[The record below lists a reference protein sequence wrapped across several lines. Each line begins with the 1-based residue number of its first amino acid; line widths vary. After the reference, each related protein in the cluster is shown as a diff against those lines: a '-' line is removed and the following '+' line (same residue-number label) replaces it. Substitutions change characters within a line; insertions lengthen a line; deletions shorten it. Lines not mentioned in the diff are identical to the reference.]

1 MKLNEMKQKIETI
14 DNKMEEKIDNKITKK
29 METIDNAMEGRIYN
43 KIAIKLDNN
52 ENAKVNELEKKID
65 NNEKEIKD
73 LKVLLNIINE
83 IMNQKDIYYKR
94 HFNYVNRNLR
104 MLLNSYKM
112 LYMRKSANISL
123 KEIYKKYNQYLGR
136 AKIGKYNIIAFFKKN
151 YLIDGYNVHQLN
163 LLIDFLRFIWDKCSD
178 VIHLNDKNFPFV
190 KEIFYEYSGEYSGK
204 KLIIIK

>member
-1 MKLNEMKQKIETI
+1 MKQKIETI

-52 ENAKVNELEKKID
+52 EKAKIKAIKKNID

-104 MLLNSYKM
+104 MILNSYKKS
-112 LYMRKSANISL
+112 YMRKFAYMSL
-123 KEIYKKYNQYLGR
+123 KEIYKKYKQYLGK
-136 AKIGKYNIIAFFKKN
+136 AKIG
-151 YLIDGYNVHQLN
+151 L
-163 LLIDFLRFIWDKCSD
+163 
-178 VIHLNDKNFPFV
+178 
-190 KEIFYEYSGEYSGK
+190 
-204 KLIIIK
+204 

>member
-1 MKLNEMKQKIETI
+1 MKRNKRQKRQII
-14 DNKMEEKIDNKITKK
+14 KWKNRIDNKITKK
-29 METIDNAMEGRIYN
+29 KETIDNAMEERIYN
-43 KIAIKLDNN
+43 KKAIKLDNN
-52 ENAKVNELEKKID
+52 EKAKIKAIKK

-123 KEIYKKYNQYLGR
+123 KEIYKKYKQYLGK
-136 AKIGKYNIIAFFKKN
+136 AKIG
-151 YLIDGYNVHQLN
+151 L
-163 LLIDFLRFIWDKCSD
+163 
-178 VIHLNDKNFPFV
+178 
-190 KEIFYEYSGEYSGK
+190 
-204 KLIIIK
+204 

>member
-52 ENAKVNELEKKID
+52 EKAKIKAIKK

-123 KEIYKKYNQYLGR
+123 KEIYKKYKQYLGK
-136 AKIGKYNIIAFFKKN
+136 AKI
-151 YLIDGYNVHQLN
+151 
-163 LLIDFLRFIWDKCSD
+163 
-178 VIHLNDKNFPFV
+178 
-190 KEIFYEYSGEYSGK
+190 
-204 KLIIIK
+204 